1 MTFVRALIRADRWRE
16 WHLSIPI
23 YDGRNCP
30 ECGALCVGK
39 GARRDHQ
46 AWHMRRTEWD
56 STMMEAVRRTAIA
69 AGLKPRMMAAD
80 DSADGLYEHAPDESG
95 YVNLRELGGQ
105 DDDDEEDD
113 DE

>member
-1 MTFVRALIRADRWRE
+1 MGTGRRSNGAGQDGQAPGKRGLMGFVRALIRADRWRE
-16 WHLSIPI
+16 WPLTIPI
-23 YDGRNCP
+23 YDSRQCP

-80 DSADGLYEHAPDESG
+80 DSADGLY
-95 YVNLRELGGQ
+95 
-105 DDDDEEDD
+105 
-113 DE
+113 